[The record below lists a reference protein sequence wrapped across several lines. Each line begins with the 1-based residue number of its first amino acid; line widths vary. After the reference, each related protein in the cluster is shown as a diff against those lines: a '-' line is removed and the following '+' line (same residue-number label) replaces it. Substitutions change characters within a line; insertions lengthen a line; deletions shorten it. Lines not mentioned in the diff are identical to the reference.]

1 MKKTLSVLLSCVI
14 CSTLLFTAC
23 NAAPEKTSDTVA
35 KAPFEEM
42 LVGRWMTSEV
52 DGKPATANEN
62 IVFNMV
68 SPSEVYSSVSRV
80 DGNRSPW
87 HSPSLTDCTINGNV
101 ITFTDGPLEGMSTI
115 REFVITDFS
124 ENEFTANFTVTQ
136 IRGGE
141 KTVETERVL
150 TFVRID
156 EDFSSDIIG
165 TWEGSCTSEGS
176 VFDDGQPH
184 RWEYHDDGTF
194 VYYEQ
199 SGDEWVVH
207 NDGDYFVDGILL
219 CTRWS
224 DGDVENR
231 EWWDITIDGDNMSW
245 TALRDN
251 GDGTTFTAEFEMKR
265 VAE

>member
-23 NAAPEKTSDTVA
+23 NAVPEKTSAVDT
-35 KAPFEEM
+35 KAPIEEI

-52 DGKPATANEN
+52 DGQPAAANEMTV
-62 IVFNMV
+62 INMV

-87 HSPSLTDCTINGNV
+87 HLPSLTDCTINGNV
-101 ITFTDGPLEGMSTI
+101 ITFNDGPLDGMSTV
-115 REFVITDFS
+115 REFVITDIS
-124 ENEFTANFTVTQ
+124 ENEFTANFTVTH

-141 KTVETERVL
+141 ETVETEKVL

-184 RWEYHDDGTF
+184 RWEYLDDGTF

-207 NDGDYFVDGILL
+207 NDGEYFVDGVLL

-224 DGDVENR
+224 DGEVDNR
-231 EWWDITIDGDNMSW
+231 EWWVITINGDKMSW
-245 TALRDN
+245 TALRDKE
-251 GDGTTFTAEFEMKR
+251 DGTTFTATFEMTR

>member
-1 MKKTLSVLLSCVI
+1 MKKTLSVILSCVI
-14 CSTLLFTAC
+14 FSTLLFAGC
-23 NAAPEKTSDTVA
+23 NAAPKETTSENTQ
-35 KAPFEEM
+35 APIEEM
-42 LVGRWMTSEV
+42 LIGRWMTSEV
-52 DGKPATANEN
+52 DGQTAVANEMTV
-62 IVFNMV
+62 IHMV

-80 DGNRSPW
+80 DGNLSPW

-199 SGDEWVVH
+199 DGEEWVVH
-207 NDGDYFVDGILL
+207 NDGEYFVDGVLL

-224 DGDVENR
+224 DGEIENR
-231 EWWDITIDGDNMSW
+231 EWWNITIDGDKMSW

-251 GDGTTFTAEFEMKR
+251 EDGTTYTATFEMTR